1 MVTAA
6 EKQAWSIYETMVA
19 TGKDRPTAFH
29 TMDQMLGETAAWKKS
44 NPALAELDRVEP
56 EVLLA
61 FLAQSFDWM
70 RAEAQVKW
78 NHGVTLTLL
87 DGIHIAL
94 SRTPKPLP
102 SDLVLQLLTKCVHS
116 MGSTG
121 YVNFPVRDLV
131 SSLTRDRMSDEI
143 REELRKLH
151 ARLAPS
157 ANGKIEPGTEE
168 FRDEIAVLIRVEGEI
183 QLDPGRGPWSQT
195 VFDEIETKEEIARAG
210 WEGLLEHCRAL
221 EQTVPGAKWKKRT
234 RELAKGLGEKEVF
247 PALLRWL
254 ALGPTPGQP
263 PEARS
268 PIEDSA
274 YQKGVVWCLAE
285 RNDGEAALAIADFGI
300 ACLRKIRALGAVSQ
314 KVGFACAQALG
325 AMECS
330 EAVSQLTRMRAK
342 VKYTVARRL
351 IEKSLRQAAERTGL
365 SVQELEDIS
374 VGHYGLDANGE
385 SEITI
390 GDATAVV
397 RLNDDGRVG
406 VAWRNA
412 DGKLVKSAPS
422 HIKKAFPK
430 EVRSVAALAKELEQT
445 YFAQRTR
452 LESSF
457 ALPNGMPLAHWRK
470 FFVEHP
476 LLGFLG
482 RRLIWVFRNE
492 KGWERSGIWS
502 GKEVLDSSG
511 KSVDLSAAQTVR
523 LWHPLASDAAEV
535 QRWRERIFAEK
546 IRQPFRQAFRE
557 FYEITADERETRMY
571 SNRFAKVLMRQH
583 QLASLCR
590 ERGWSYRLMGANFDG
605 DNVPTKKFDPWNV
618 RAQFY
623 VDLPVD
629 RDRSLRESAL
639 GEQSGAGINLFI
651 GSDQVRF
658 YRDSRE
664 VAVDEVP
671 AILFSE
677 VMRDVDLFTSV
688 CAVGEDETW
697 ADQGDRGTGILRDRF
712 DLQEITAAIALRA
725 DILSRALAHTAIHD
739 RCKIE
744 KSWLEVRG
752 KLGTYRISLVW
763 GGAALVTESE
773 VRWLNIPRNIL
784 DAVSL
789 DLSAIPIELD
799 YRSEMILRKAHV
811 LADDGKIDSPDLI
824 EQLMPK

>member
-6 EKQAWSIYETMVA
+6 EKQAWSIYETMAA

-29 TMDQMLGETAAWKKS
+29 TMDQLLGETAAWKKN
-44 NPALAELDRVEP
+44 NPALAELDRAEP

-61 FLAQSFDWM
+61 FLAQSFDWV
-70 RAEAQVKW
+70 RAESQVKW
-78 NHGVTLTLL
+78 SHGVTLTLL

-102 SDLVLQLLTKCVHS
+102 TDLVLQLLTKCVHS
-116 MGSTG
+116 MSSMG
-121 YVNFPVRDLV
+121 YVNFPVRNLV
-131 SSLTRDRMSDEI
+131 SLLTRDQLSEEI
-143 REELRKLH
+143 RAELRKLH

-157 ANGKIEPGTEE
+157 ANGKIEPGTQE

-210 WEGLLEHCRAL
+210 WEALLEHCRAL
-221 EQTVPGAKWKKRT
+221 EQTVPGAKWKKRA
-234 RELAKGLGEKEVF
+234 RELANGLGEKEVF

-254 ALGPTPGQP
+254 ELGPTPGQP

-351 IEKSLRQAAERTGL
+351 IEKSLRQAAERSGL
-365 SVQELEDIS
+365 TVQELEDIS
-374 VGHYGLDANGE
+374 VGNYGLDAKGD
-385 SEITI
+385 SEISV
-390 GDATAVV
+390 GDAKATVH
-397 RLNDDGRVG
+397 LNEDGRVG
-406 VAWRNA
+406 VAWHNA
-412 DGKLVKSAPS
+412 DGKLVKAAPS

-430 EVRSVAALAKELEQT
+430 EVRSVAALAKELEQA
-445 YFAQRTR
+445 FLAQRAR
-452 LESSF
+452 LESYF
-457 ALPNGMPLAHWRK
+457 VLPNGMPLAHWRK

-476 LLGFLG
+476 LLGFFG

-502 GKEVLDSSG
+502 SKEVVDSSG
-511 KSVDLSAAQTVR
+511 NPVDLSAAQTVR
-523 LWHPLASDAAEV
+523 LWHPLASDSAEV
-535 QRWRERIFAEK
+535 QRWRERIFAMK

-557 FYEITADERETRMY
+557 FYEITPDERETRMY

-583 QLASLCR
+583 QFASLCR
-590 ERGWSYRLMGANFDG
+590 ERGWDYRLMGANFDG
-605 DNVPTKKFDPWNV
+605 GNVPSKKLDPWNM
-618 RAQFY
+618 RAEFY

-629 RDRSLRESAL
+629 RDRSLLESAL
-639 GEQSGAGINLFI
+639 GEQSGAGINLFT

-658 YRDSRE
+658 YRDNRE
-664 VAVDEVP
+664 VAVDDVP
-671 AILFSE
+671 AILYSE
-677 VMRDVDLFTSV
+677 VMRDIDLFTSV
-688 CAVGEDETW
+688 CAVGDDETW
-697 ADQGDRGTGILRDRF
+697 ADQGDRGTGIFSDQM
-712 DLQEITAAIALRA
+712 DPGEITAVITLRA
-725 DILSRALAHTAIHD
+725 EMLSRVLPHTAIQD

-752 KLGTYRISLVW
+752 KLGTYRISLAW

-773 VRWLNIPRNIL
+773 ARWLIIPRKIL
-784 DAVSL
+784 DAVFL
-789 DLSAIPIELD
+789 DFTAIPIELD
-799 YRSEMILRKAHV
+799 YRSETILRKAYV
-811 LADDGKIDSPDLI
+811 LADDWKIDSPDLI
-824 EQLMPK
+824 KQLMPK